1 MRIISLLEN
10 LKNVVKRNINLYINN
25 YTLSSIYTV
34 KVKFESTQKFIV
46 DEINK
51 EIEVSIQALPVRG
64 QANKEII
71 SKISTYFK
79 VKKSDVQ
86 IIRGL
91 NSKTKIVKIL

>member
-1 MRIISLLEN
+1 MLEN

>member
-1 MRIISLLEN
+1 MLEN

-34 KVKFESTQKFIV
+34 KVKFESAQKFIV